1 MAWNEPEKDPWK
13 EQKKRNNSDD
23 LAKKFNNWYEKSSA
37 MVWIILVAVFLV
49 LLVAKHF
56 YTIKEAEQGV
66 VLRFGKFS
74 HIEMPGLHWRIP
86 FVEKVQ
92 NVDVQIVQSTKSS
105 GSMLTEDENV
115 VNVEMEVQYR
125 VNNPRD
131 YLYNMVEPNQS
142 LAQATDSA
150 LRYVIGHTKMDD
162 VLTTGR
168 EQVRLHLHGDQ
179 SEYIGDRACQD
190 DDDKY
195 RADVFDHELED
206 PSSAENMSVLL
217 YLRHR
222 CGDGHAACDKQ
233 ADAQSSYGH
242 HDRIGQEIKE
252 IQELHAD
259 DRHIGER
266 SVAEAGQGSQKD
278 HHGTDQQ
285 RAGRTVPFEFIREG
299 GHCALR
305 ESDRA
310 RERREKDQGEE
321 GNTDDQTEAHAGK
334 NLGHGDKHQGRT
346 CTERLR
352 ISPGKSEDSRDDHQ
366 TGQHGDAGIKYFNLD
381 RGFLDRDFFFHIGT
395 EGDQD
400 THCYR

>member
-1 MAWNEPEKDPWK
+1 MTLTSPYNFVPINRQVYYPWWGDCISMDIPFRDGEDGFIEVTLRNVSPLFTRNGSRLEKDRRDIPR
-13 EQKKRNNSDD
+13 ESSHIVEENGDKRY
-23 LAKKFNNWYEKSSA
+23 F
-37 MVWIILVAVFLV
+37 IPGT
-49 LLVAKHF
+49 
-56 YTIKEAEQGV
+56 TIKGM
-66 VLRFGKFS
+66 LRATLEIMAFGKMS
-74 HIEMPGLHWRIP
+74 
-86 FVEKVQ
+86 EKQ
-92 NVDVQIVQSTKSS
+92 HYSNRWFGYRDIGGRGTYRNIVS
-105 GSMLTEDENV
+105 N
-115 VNVEMEVQYR
+115 R
-125 VNNPRD
+125 
-131 YLYNMVEPNQS
+131 
-142 LAQATDSA
+142 
-150 LRYVIGHTKMDD
+150 
-162 VLTTGR
+162 
-168 EQVRLHLHGDQ
+168 
-179 SEYIGDRACQD
+179 RAGWLSKD

-266 SVAEAGQGSQKD
+266 SVAQAGQGSQKD
-278 HHGTDQQ
+278 HLGTDQQ

-310 RERREKDQGEE
+310 RERCEKDQCEE
-321 GNTDDQTEAHAGK
+321 SDADGQTEAHAGK

-352 ISPGKSEDSRDDHQ
+352 ISPGKSEDSRDDHK
-366 TGQHGDAGIKYFNLD
+366 TGQHGDAGIKDFDLD
-381 RGFLDRDFFFHIGT
+381 RGFLDRDFLFHIGT